1 LQPRN
6 NVKAAGP
13 GEKKIAGASAREEG
27 RPPRTERANLARLH
41 LRLRL
46 LGCILVHFGF
56 YTTRVTTTER
66 YSVFAQHSI
75 WAVER
80 VSVLQGG
87 GAGSSPALPR
97 TPVLFCTFLFGPKIE
112 VFILHA
118 NAQNKVRRYDQSE
131 VGVCRGSVHDGTW
144 PGARPPPGNPTQKT
158 QLRLSKTCL
167 KVMSIWHLFLVLLL
181 LL

>member
-1 LQPRN
+1 MSVGITIQ
-6 NVKAAGP
+6 
-13 GEKKIAGASAREEG
+13 ARRITLIQNMFALYSRG
-27 RPPRTERANLARLH
+27 GLV
-41 LRLRL
+41 LRRGFQLCLR
-46 LGCILVHFGF
+46 
-56 YTTRVTTTER
+56 
-66 YSVFAQHSI
+66 AQHSI

-118 NAQNKVRRYDQSE
+118 NAQNQVRRYDQSE
-131 VGVCRGSVHDGTW
+131 VGVRRGGIHDGTW

-167 KVMSIWHLFLVLLL
+167 KVMSIWHLFCFCR
-181 LL
+181 